1 MSSGI
6 SQLIKGKNIDVNKV
20 QFSDPNTLD
29 NGAKLVYVNYNNSKF
44 TVQTPWMDMPWEM
57 KAYTEDKYPKYSIT
71 TSFRG
76 MDENPDLQAFHD
88 RLLELEE
95 KIIDAGTD
103 HSLAWFK
110 KRDQPRQVT
119 QALFNSIV
127 KVSTDRDTG
136 EPDGKYPPTMKLKV
150 PFRDGK
156 WQCRLFNANEDGE
169 SFRIN
174 DGDDSVEDIFV
185 KNARVKCII
194 QCVGLWVAAS
204 SYMCQWKVV
213 KAEVDVPQTQEN
225 HSFLPDSDDEDGG
238 PPPRTNTSAP
248 AMLDDS
254 EQEEEASEEDA
265 EPSPEP
271 VPVKKV
277 AKRVRA
283 PKKTK

>member
-1 MSSGI
+1 MSNGM
-6 SQLIKGKNIDVNKV
+6 SQLIKGKNIDMNKV

-57 KAYTEDKYPKYSIT
+57 KAFTDDKWPKYTIT
-71 TSFRG
+71 ASFRG

-88 RLLELEE
+88 RLVELEE
-95 KIIDAGTD
+95 KIIDAGTEN
-103 HSLAWFK
+103 SLAWFK

-119 QALFNSIV
+119 QALFNNIV

-156 WQCRLFNANEDGE
+156 WQCRLFNANDGGE
-169 SFRIN
+169 SYRIN
-174 DGDDSVEDIFV
+174 DGTDSVEDVFV

-213 KAEVDVPQTQEN
+213 KAEVDVPETQEN

-238 PPPRTNTSAP
+238 APPPRAKTSTP

-254 EQEEEASEEDA
+254 EEEEDDDGSPEA
-265 EPSPEP
+265 SPEP
-271 VPVKKV
+271 APVKKV

-283 PKKTK
+283 PKKK